1 MHLYIQAVI
10 VAEREQPFPMERDMS
25 EKPTQNDLL
34 DRRSF
39 LGATGKL
46 ALSGTA
52 IALMSGISTARAA
65 SNTSSHQT
73 SQDVRILNTA
83 IAAEHEAVAAYQ
95 LGAESGL
102 LSAGVLEVAVTFQGH
117 HKEHIEVLAGTVRKL
132 GGQAVDAKGKYNF
145 PVSQL
150 KKESDVLSFAAG
162 LERGAVSAYAGAI
175 PLFDNGDL
183 AKAAA
188 SILADEAMHW
198 AILRQALGLEP
209 VPGAFFS

>member
-1 MHLYIQAVI
+1 
-10 VAEREQPFPMERDMS
+10 MS
-25 EKPTQNDLL
+25 EQELTEQKLSEQELSEQERVNDLL

-39 LGATGKL
+39 LGGSGKL
-46 ALSGTA
+46 ILSGTA
-52 IALMSGISTARAA
+52 IALMSGINTAHAGSTASA
-65 SNTSSHQT
+65 QLEK
-73 SQDVRILNTA
+73 DVRILNTA

-102 LSAGVLEVAVTFQGH
+102 LSAGVLKVAVKFQGH
-117 HKEHIEVLAGTVRKL
+117 HKEHIDVLASTVRKL
-132 GGQAVDAKGKYNF
+132 GGDATNAKDKYNF
-145 PVSQL
+145 PVSKL
-150 KKESDVLSFAAG
+150 KQESDVLTFAAS

-175 PLFDNGDL
+175 PLFDNSDL

-198 AILRQALGLEP
+198 AILRQALGLDP

>member
-1 MHLYIQAVI
+1 MRENNNQVSIS
-10 VAEREQPFPMERDMS
+10 ERR
-25 EKPTQNDLL
+25 N
-34 DRRSF
+34 F
-39 LGATGKL
+39 LQTASGL

-52 IALMSGISTARAA
+52 IALLSGCATAGANA
-65 SNTSSHQT
+65 IN
-73 SQDVRILNTA
+73 SQPEQDIRILNTA
-83 IAAEHEAVAAYQ
+83 ISAEHEAVAAYQ

-102 LSAGVLEVAVTFQGH
+102 LSAGVLKVAITFQGH
-117 HKEHIEVLAGTVRKL
+117 HKEHIDVLANTVRKL
-132 GGQAVDAKGKYNF
+132 GGEAIKAKQQYNF

-150 KKESDVLSFAAG
+150 KNEGDVLTFAAS

-175 PLFDNGDL
+175 PLFENSDL

-198 AILRQALGLEP
+198 AILRQALGLDP